1 MLCCTANRQALHLM
15 LSYILIIA
23 LTVAAVVV
31 AGLVVRLV
39 QMRRRHDCVR
49 SIMDSADALERE
61 LYACR
66 ERMQTVQR
74 WVSTL
79 PSSITAEALAS
90 LNLDPLVQKAL
101 RDLLQQRLWLRD
113 NADSASVER
122 LREAGAV
129 MERARGTLAENMAKL
144 EAASVELAKASS
156 ETHPVSALIASAYGI
171 GSNERVTHPL

>member
-1 MLCCTANRQALHLM
+1 MLLKF
-15 LSYILIIA
+15 LIAA
-23 LTVAAVVV
+23 LTLAT
-31 AGLVVRLV
+31 LVVIGLLWRLL
-39 QMRRRHDCVR
+39 QLRRRQDTLR

-66 ERMQTVQR
+66 ERMKTMHR

-79 PSSITAEALAS
+79 PSTLTTQALAS

-113 NADSASVER
+113 NGDTAPLAQ
-122 LREAGAV
+122 LRRTRQD
-129 MERARGTLAENMAKL
+129 MERSRATLAENMTKL
-144 EAASVELAKASS
+144 EAAGEELAEASS

-171 GSNERVTHPL
+171 GGSDGDGQPPTLH